1 MNPFNVLVNAISCVD
16 LEPDKA
22 VAVLERLIAYRDV
35 QVDDFNRI
43 SYALMDAHERIAE
56 LNAENSDLTAK
67 MCELQRELEKSKRP
81 TITMNMGRMFDVADE
96 MSEKFISYVKWVRS
110 EGAVMS
116 HGGRIGLYEARF
128 IAEYVF
134 AYFNYRNLDF
144 TPSRGEEV
152 FDIDWLSGR
161 SELADAI
168 EALLKFNY
176 PAYDIVWA

>member
-16 LEPDKA
+16 MEPDKA

-35 QVDDFNRI
+35 QVAEFNRI

-67 MCELQRELEKSKRP
+67 MCELRRELEKSKRP
-81 TITMNMGRMFDVADE
+81 TITMDLCRMMVVADE

-110 EGAVMS
+110 DGAVMS
-116 HGGRIGLYEARF
+116 DGGRIGLYEAKF

-134 AYFNYRNLDF
+134 SYFNYRTLES
-144 TPSRGEEV
+144 TPYRGEAIAHINW
-152 FDIDWLSGR
+152 DSDR
-161 SELADAI
+161 DELVEAI
-168 EALLKFNY
+168 EALLTFNY